1 MKRSRYPFLI
11 LLLWSICSATGYGV
25 TNSAQASG
33 ETTVQTG
40 DSRAFVPTSPS
51 FAPDRP
57 SPASSESNDAKMAAI
72 WPFAKNQ
79 DKSGDTEL
87 LKPKSTRKAF
97 FLSLLL
103 PGLGEYYVGSKRGIA
118 FIGVEAAAWW
128 MYTHYTSKGN
138 DIEDEFEA
146 YADSHWRYSSSS
158 GEYSY
163 VEWLADK
170 LRDNNVSDAD
180 LPRDYATL
188 ASNPALMDSITQ
200 KLIDKGVLG
209 VSHALPSTKTQ
220 QYYEM
225 IGKYPQFS
233 YGWEDI
239 TGYTETKDSQGNT
252 VKKYHNAAIVD
263 QATGKANG
271 NYDENIS
278 NIASPM
284 RDHYE
289 DLRYDSNQN
298 LKRGQNGIKVLI
310 LNRIVS
316 AIDAGRLAYHHN
328 KGLESELSMV
338 RVNFV
343 NKQILDNSVPML
355 MFTKKF

>member
-1 MKRSRYPFLI
+1 MNRFRYPFL
-11 LLLWSICSATGYGV
+11 LLVLWSLCSVTGYAV
-25 TNSAQASG
+25 TNTPDAAD
-33 ETTVQTG
+33 ETVLSG
-40 DSRAFVPTSPS
+40 DSRAFVPTAPS
-51 FAPDRP
+51 FAAEKPAPP
-57 SPASSESNDAKMAAI
+57 SSAAHEKKVAAI
-72 WPFAKNQ
+72 WPFGK
-79 DKSGDTEL
+79 KSEKTDDTEIV
-87 LKPKSTRKAF
+87 KPKSTRKAF

-118 FIGVEAAAWW
+118 FLGVEAAAWW
-128 MYTHYTSKGN
+128 MYMHYTKEGN
-138 DIEDEFEA
+138 DIQDEFEA
-146 YADSHWRYSSSS
+146 FADSHWRYSSPS

-170 LRDNNVSDAD
+170 LRDNNISDED
-180 LPRDYATL
+180 LPRDYASL
-188 ASNPALMDSITQ
+188 ASNAALMDSITQ
-200 KLIDKGVLG
+200 KLIDKGVMG
-209 VSHALPSTKTQ
+209 ISHAIPSTKTQ

-239 TGYTETKDSQGNT
+239 TGYKETKDSQGNT
-252 VKKYHNAAIVD
+252 VRKYHNAALVD

-278 NIASPM
+278 NVASPM

-289 DLRYDSNQN
+289 DLRYDSNQS
-298 LKRGQNGIKVLI
+298 LKRGENGVKVMI

-338 RVNFV
+338 RMNFV
-343 NKQILDNSVPML
+343 NKQILDSSVPML